1 MNLELDTAVKELELK
16 YNVLGKFYFS
26 NFFTPTGK
34 KDLHNWLKS
43 CYQEKFEPKDRLL
56 FIQDINEVY
65 EYDDLPGLASTTL
78 QKFAAK
84 IDISNCFITVVTP
97 NKNIEAELKQSNDL
111 FCKSVDNIN
120 FHLVLGPSFDPV
132 VFPQSDTFCVAPW
145 VHLYVGTDGNVLP
158 CCAGTPEYPLGNV
171 NKTSIL
177 EIMNSDNAI
186 KLRKNMMTGKR
197 CKECASCYYKED
209 RNLPSL
215 REKLNNDFK
224 ELNIEVDDNGTVLD
238 FTPLSLDIRLNK
250 ICNLKCRSCGPYY
263 SSAIAQ
269 EFQEIYSIK
278 DEDSL
283 SNKQRKEVLP
293 EILSYLP
300 KVKSIYFGGGEPL
313 IMLEQYTM
321 TKELI
326 NIGNTDVGL
335 LYNTNFTNLT
345 FKDTNILELWK
356 NFTTVELAIS
366 LDGFGAVAEYWRHGT
381 VWNDIEDNLERVKL
395 ETPHVKIFVA
405 STVGIVNVE
414 NLILF
419 QRAWSNSNKLKL
431 SQFSIRQ
438 IIQNSPMSIQV
449 LPEHHKNRLA
459 VIIQAHIK
467 WCQANLAEELAN
479 EWQDVYNFM
488 LASDES
494 YLLPQFKEQTL
505 LLDNHRN
512 ESFVEVFPQYADLL
526 LI

>member
-1 MNLELDTAVKELELK
+1 
-16 YNVLGKFYFS
+16 
-26 NFFTPTGK
+26 
-34 KDLHNWLKS
+34 
-43 CYQEKFEPKDRLL
+43 
-56 FIQDINEVY
+56 
-65 EYDDLPGLASTTL
+65 
-78 QKFAAK
+78 
-84 IDISNCFITVVTP
+84 
-97 NKNIEAELKQSNDL
+97 
-111 FCKSVDNIN
+111 
-120 FHLVLGPSFDPV
+120 
-132 VFPQSDTFCVAPW
+132 
-145 VHLYVGTDGNVLP
+145 
-158 CCAGTPEYPLGNV
+158 
-171 NKTSIL
+171 
-177 EIMNSDNAI
+177 
-186 KLRKNMMTGKR
+186 MMTGKR

-224 ELNIEVDDNGTVLD
+224 ELNIEVNDDGTVLD

-313 IMLEQYTM
+313 IMSEQYTM

-381 VWNDIEDNLERVKL
+381 VWGDIEDNLERVKL

-449 LPEHHKNRLA
+449 LPEHHKNRLT